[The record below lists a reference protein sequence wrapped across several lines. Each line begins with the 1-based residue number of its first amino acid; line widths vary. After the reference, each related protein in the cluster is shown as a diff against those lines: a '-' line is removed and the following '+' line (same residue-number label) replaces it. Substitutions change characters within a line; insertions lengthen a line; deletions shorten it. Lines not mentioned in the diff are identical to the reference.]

1 MNNGEETFSWKDKPS
16 YKNMEN
22 LNCKLQFVISAIQG
36 VSMQGEQR
44 TQYSNIIQIINN
56 IRITRYLY

>member
-44 TQYSNIIQIINN
+44 TE
-56 IRITRYLY
+56 